1 MSTTYQDI
9 FAKKILQFE
18 QKFGSSE
25 TTDLIRFTH
34 ERIRNLEVD
43 YVQSLQE
50 FQKFMNQTNATQKQ
64 IFMDLQK
71 IVDKIKEIDS
81 KIPPTP
87 PAPTPKPPAP
97 PAPVPPPSPAPA
109 PSPPPPPSPAPAP
122 APAPAP
128 DAGDKEPQEGDK
140 PSFMSVFDYK

>member
-18 QKFGSSE
+18 QKFGASE
-25 TTDLIRFTH
+25 TTELIRFTH

-43 YVQSLQE
+43 YIQSLQE
-50 FQKFMNQTNATQKQ
+50 FQKFMNQTNAAHKQ
-64 IFMDLQK
+64 IFIDLQK

-87 PAPTPKPPAP
+87 PAPTPTPPPP
-97 PAPVPPPSPAPA
+97 PAPVPAPPPPPPAPVPAPA
-109 PSPPPPPSPAPAP
+109 PK
-122 APAPAP
+122 P
-128 DAGDKEPQEGDK
+128 DGDDKDVKKPQE